1 LALGAA
7 GLSVDSLS
15 PDALCPPL
23 EETRRAVAARLGN
36 VELDGT
42 WRATYV
48 LVHRQQGDFVTL
60 KVIDPVGAERLE
72 RQLPAQGAACAALP
86 AVIALVLERFFVPP
100 EQTQSPGAPAPAESE
115 PAPAPSEPAPTTTS
129 SRAAAPASAAP
140 PATAPVAPA
149 SERDERVSSS
159 KAPQSPHSLRFGAEL
174 WGTGDW
180 LAPGLR
186 AGGRVGG
193 AYWVGLH
200 AGFDLSSHRVT
211 AFGGT
216 VAAQRAPL
224 ALLVERQLTQGSVQW
239 SAGVELL
246 GLLEVASSSGLREAD
261 GGTRVV
267 PGAGLRLA
275 AHFLPSSLLVPFAA
289 LSGGYLVRAWT
300 PAFQVGTHE
309 VLPPPEWV
317 IGGAVGVDAT
327 F

>member
-1 LALGAA
+1 MLGAA

-100 EQTQSPGAPAPAESE
+100 EQTQPPATSAPAEPSPARAPSGPAPASP
-115 PAPAPSEPAPTTTS
+115 PAGAAPPPSVPSPVTAPVAS
-129 SRAAAPASAAP
+129 AAPGDRPASAAR
-140 PATAPVAPA
+140 AT
-149 SERDERVSSS
+149 E
-159 KAPQSPHSLRFGAEL
+159 SPRSLRLGAEL

-186 AGGRVGG
+186 AGARVGG

-200 AGFDLSSHRVT
+200 AGLDLSSHRVT

-216 VAAQRAPL
+216 AATRRAPL
-224 ALLVERQLTQGSVQW
+224 ALSVERELTPGSLRL

-246 GLLEVASSSGLREAD
+246 GLLEVASTSDLREAD
-261 GGTRVV
+261 GGVRVV
-267 PGAGLRLA
+267 PGAGLRVA
-275 AHFLPSSLLVPFAA
+275 AHFLPRSLLRPFAA
-289 LSGGYLVRAWT
+289 LSGAYLIRPWA

-317 IGGAVGVDAT
+317 LGGAFGVDAT